1 MIKALKMSLKAQ
13 KIIRQD
19 NNLLSKIWTTYFSKS
34 NHISIFELENI
45 KYLYMLQKSV
55 DTPIN

>member
-19 NNLLSKIWTTYFSKS
+19 NNLLSKICTTYFSKL

-45 KYLYMLQKSV
+45 KYLYMLQQSV
-55 DTPIN
+55 DTRIN